1 MPFISMP
8 DLVTIADMPLQL
20 PDWRTWTPQPDQKD
34 SAFVEVIGPGPK
46 VVLANFDKAE
56 AERAVDVPMA
66 ARSTAGSVNL
76 RPYQK
81 DAISAVHDCWQRGAK
96 APLIVLPTGAG
107 KTIVAAEIMA
117 RVHGA
122 SHGKCLFLAHRK
134 ELLDQTVEK
143 ISLVSPATRV
153 GLVQANKD
161 EVGREITVASIQ
173 TVGHKSRKRLQKL
186 LDNGPYKLLV
196 LDEAHHA
203 VSPQWERVI
212 SDLKA
217 ANPSMFVMGMTAT
230 PGREDGVALDRVFDA
245 VAYERN
251 VLDMIREGW
260 LVPPRGFQ
268 VTIDVDLDDVD
279 TRDGDYVASQL
290 SSVMNTPYVNRAVV
304 SAWQQYG
311 HDRKMLVFAVDV
323 AHAHALAQEFTDAGY
338 PAEAV
343 DGTMVPAD
351 RKARLD
357 SFRQGKIKILVNCQV
372 LTEGYDD
379 PSTEGVIFARP
390 TQSQALYIQSLGRGL
405 RLYPGKTECIVIDC
419 VGNSDK
425 HRPVQLASLAGFDP
439 TLANQKQKELDDDQ
453 AQDEED
459 LSPEVIDAKIANGQ
473 EFVFG
478 KRPAGRYQWRE
489 TALGWVL
496 QIPKIGYFLVAWH
509 DKGHHQANIKFFD
522 QRPGH
527 KDDPPKVV
535 VKHPVDFELAYGMV
549 EGECDRIFRARMSRA
564 RSKTKD
570 SASADDDEP
579 VMSFIDLDDGVD
591 EETHV
596 HEAMMLK
603 DAAWRSNALTLKQRE
618 LLLALGVKEKSLPE
632 SAGEASDLITLMR
645 VERDLKMREPPTE
658 KQLWYLR
665 LNSLP
670 ISDGM
675 TKGAAARL
683 IWEHRR
689 KTGR

>member
-1 MPFISMP
+1 MPFVRMP
-8 DLVTIADMPLQL
+8 GEVTLADMPVQL
-20 PDWRTWTPQPDQKD
+20 PDWRTWTSQPDQAD
-34 SAFVEVIGPGPK
+34 PCFTEVIGAGPS
-46 VVLANFDKAE
+46 VHLANAEKAA
-56 AERAVDVPMA
+56 AERVVDAPMSGK
-66 ARSTAGSVNL
+66 STSGSVAL

-81 DAISAVHDCWQRGAK
+81 DAIVAINDCWQKGAK

-134 ELLDQTVEK
+134 ELLDQTVQK
-143 ISLVSPATRV
+143 IAIVSPSTRV

-173 TVGHKSRKRLQKL
+173 TIGHKSKKRLQKI
-186 LDNGPYKLLV
+186 LDNGPYRLLV

-203 VSPQWERVI
+203 VSPQWEKVI
-212 SDLKA
+212 KELRA

-230 PGREDGVALDRVFDA
+230 PGREDGVALDRVFDT

-260 LVPPRGFQ
+260 LVPPRGFR
-268 VTIDVDLDDVD
+268 VTIDVDLDDVGV
-279 TRDGDYVASQL
+279 RDGDYVASQL
-290 SSVMNTPYVNRAVV
+290 SKVMNTPYVNRAVV

-311 HDRKMLVFAVDV
+311 HDRKMLAFAVDV
-323 AHAHALAQEFTDAGY
+323 EHAHALAQEFTDAGY
-338 PAEAV
+338 VAEAV
-343 DGTMVPAD
+343 DGSMAPAD
-351 RKARLD
+351 RQARLD
-357 SFRQGKIKILVNCQV
+357 RFRRGEIKILVNCQV

-439 TLANQKQKELDDDQ
+439 NGSFGSVADDDLSEP
-453 AQDEED
+453 EEEEE
-459 LSPEVIDAKIANGQ
+459 SPEVIDAKIANGQ

-489 TALGWVL
+489 TSLGWVI
-496 QIPKIGYFLVAWH
+496 QIPKIGYFLVAWS
-509 DKGHHQANIKFFD
+509 DKSHNQATIRFFD
-522 QRPGH
+522 QRKGH
-527 KDDPPKVV
+527 KDDPPKTV
-535 VKHPVDFELAYGMV
+535 VKNPIDFELAYGMV
-549 EGECDRIFRARMSRA
+549 EGECDRIVRARLKR
-564 RSKTKD
+564 RSEDTV
-570 SASADDDEP
+570 AADDDGP
-579 VMSFIDLDDGVD
+579 ASSFVDLDEGVD
-591 EETHV
+591 EDTGAQ
-596 HEAMMLK
+596 EAIMLK
-603 DAAWRSNALTLKQRE
+603 DAAWRSKPVTEKQRG
-618 LLLALGVKEKSLPE
+618 LLLAIGVKEKSLPE
-632 SAGEASDLITLMR
+632 SAGEASDLITLLR
-645 VERDLKMREPPTE
+645 VEKDFKMREPITE

-665 LNSLP
+665 INGLP
-670 ISDGM
+670 IRDGM
-675 TKGAAARL
+675 TKGAAAKL

-689 KTGR
+689 STGR